1 MLLQGTSETGN
12 LHLEAGNL
20 WYAMQ
25 YLPYATLGDVVRAL
39 GPPDEDALLF
49 LARRLLQ
56 TLAPLQERGVAHR
69 DIKPSNLA
77 LGGLGPGPELA
88 LLDLGISRFE
98 MASKLTMAGAMHP
111 GTPEFMSP
119 EQVQGTEIS
128 SASDL
133 FSTASTLVWLASSG
147 RTPAF
152 TGETTAEVMHRIT
165 TEEPDLSAVPNS
177 MKDTLAAFLEKDPDK
192 VRVPTPASPP
202 HGRQLPP
209 VRRARRRGNRVV
221 RAGGLAGGG
230 VVFGAAALAG
240 APWWASVG
248 LLLAGALPALLPQES

>member
-1 MLLQGTSETGN
+1 
-12 LHLEAGNL
+12 
-20 WYAMQ
+20 MQ

-69 DIKPSNLA
+69 DIKPCNLA
-77 LGGLGPGPELA
+77 LGGLGPGPALA
-88 LLDLGISRFE
+88 RLDLGISRFE
-98 MASKLTMAGAMHP
+98 MASKLTTAGAMHP
-111 GTPEFMSP
+111 GISAFISP

-128 SASDL
+128 PAPDL
-133 FSTASTLVWLASSG
+133 FSTASTLVWLASSD

-152 TGETTAEVMHRIT
+152 TGETTAEVMDRIT

-192 VRVPTPASPP
+192 RPDPQKDWGLFRSPSPAASDW
-202 HGRQLPP
+202 LS
-209 VRRARRRGNRVV
+209 AVV
-221 RAGGLAGGG
+221 RPQALRKAK
-230 VVFGAAALAG
+230 ALAACG
-240 APWWASVG
+240 IVAPQVVAAHYGTQYSFLMAV
-248 LLLAGALPALLPQES
+248 ESIGTIFS